1 MIPKPKILSVDD
13 SPANLLSVRK
23 LLSKFDV
30 EIIEAT
36 CGNEALAA
44 TLDHEFALIL
54 LDVSMPDMSGFEVAR
69 LLSIDEA
76 GREIPIIFV
85 SATYADEIHRLQ
97 GYHTG
102 AVDYMTKPLDERVL
116 RSKVQVFLDLYK
128 RGVMLRRALA
138 QLAERNEQ
146 LEREIAERRQSEA
159 EVRHLAAHDALT
171 GLPNRRHLLE
181 VLDSAI
187 STAIATQSSC
197 GLIYFDLDRFKAVN
211 DEYGHLVG
219 DQVLMRIADQLRA
232 TCLPGEVA
240 ARLGG
245 DEFAIVIEDAKS
257 LEAVSVRSQ
266 EISKSLSST
275 IRVTVNAGDRT
286 QSLEFDIEASFG
298 VALCPEHGDNSDS
311 LIRAV
316 DEAMYSAKR
325 ASRENLARRG

>member
-159 EVRHLAAHDALT
+159 EVRHLATHDALT
-171 GLPNRRHLLE
+171 GLPNRRRLLE
-181 VLDSAI
+181 VLEFAI
-187 STAIATQSSC
+187 QNALGKGSSC
-197 GLIYFDLDRFKAVN
+197 GLIYFDLDRFKAIN
-211 DEYGHLVG
+211 DEHGHLVG
-219 DQVLMRIADQLRA
+219 DEVLTRIAEQLRA
-232 TCLPGEVA
+232 GSREGEMA

-245 DEFAIVIEDAKS
+245 DEFAIVVEDVENMETCTARS
-257 LEAVSVRSQ
+257 LEIAR
-266 EISKSLSST
+266 SLSSQILVHSREST
-275 IRVTVNAGDRT
+275 GPALLDLAIK
-286 QSLEFDIEASFG
+286 ASFG
-298 VALCPEHGDNSDS
+298 VALCPVHGNDSDS
-311 LIRAV
+311 LIRAA
-316 DEAMYSAKR
+316 DQAMYRAKR
-325 ASRENLARRG
+325 VSSIPVIAKA